1 MQEQEYSIGM
11 DNDSGVVQRPL
22 GGSMLTIQAI
32 PGAPLETNCYYVA
45 ESDVGQALLLDA
57 PWQIVDEV
65 LQRAERT
72 GTGSRDRVHARALG
86 SYHGR
91 SRADRRD
98 RRADGVPSAGQRA
111 AAAPELRP
119 VQPALRAQIR
129 RRRSA
134 AGGRGYRHLGQHHFT
149 VLHTPGHTPGSICLY
164 SAEEG
169 ILFSGDTLFAG
180 ACGRMDFPGGNPAQ
194 MVRSLQRL
202 RELPPETLV
211 YPGHG
216 PATTI
221 GAESWLAQAEE
232 LEEM

>member
-1 MQEQEYSIGM
+1 
-11 DNDSGVVQRPL
+11 
-22 GGSMLTIQAI
+22 MLTIQAI

-57 PWQIVDEV
+57 PWQSVDEV

-72 GTGSRDRVHARALG
+72 GTAVTLIVCT
-86 SYHGR
+86 HGHW
-91 SRADRRD
+91 DHTM
-98 RRADGVPSAGQRA
+98 G
-111 AAAPELRP
+111 APELID
-119 VQPALRAQIR
+119 ATGAQIACHPLDSELLLHPSFAPFVLPFELKSVAVDR
-129 RRRSA
+129 LLEE
-134 AGGRGYRHLGQHHFT
+134 GDIVTLGQHHFT

-180 ACGRMDFPGGNPAQ
+180 ACGRMDFPGGNSAQ